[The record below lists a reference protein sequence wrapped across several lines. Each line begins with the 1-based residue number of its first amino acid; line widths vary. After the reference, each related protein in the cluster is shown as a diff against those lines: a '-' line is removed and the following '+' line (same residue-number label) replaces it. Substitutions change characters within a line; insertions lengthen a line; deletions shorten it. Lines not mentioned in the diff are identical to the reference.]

1 MWICFQLTL
10 PLDLKNGVLL
20 HSKNL
25 SFSAPMALTQFSL
38 IRQTFSSLENG
49 RTVDV
54 EFVLQRIIS
63 YHLTN
68 TFIPTISLLVISE
81 ITLTFDETQT
91 ELAMGLSLTIMLV
104 MYTMYQSISDSLT
117 KTAYLKMIDYWLL
130 FCLLTPFAIFLID
143 IFWLTKHRNLNK
155 KVQQGWVHEENK
167 GTDYRKVIQYIVPII
182 TGTFIIAYFVS
193 ALIITFSYA

>member
-1 MWICFQLTL
+1 LTL

-20 HSKNL
+20 HARNL
-25 SFSAPMALTQFSL
+25 CFSAPMALTQFSL

-49 RTVDV
+49 RIVDV

-130 FCLLTPFAIFLID
+130 FCLLTPFAIFHID

-155 KVQQGWVHEENK
+155 KVQQGWVAEENK
-167 GTDYRKVIQYIVPII
+167 GTDYRKVIQYAVPII